1 MMLISVNAMVTETM
15 SYFSSVWTVLL
26 SVTDAI
32 FVTLWRPPARA
43 LVLHPDVIRLF
54 PDPVSPFH

>member
-1 MMLISVNAMVTETM
+1 MNAMVTETM

-43 LVLHPDVIRLF
+43 LALHPDVIRLF